1 LARRIKDKNSEY
13 RIVRKLLEPA
23 AYNEDQHSEPK
34 EETLAKKL
42 ASYGLNYLPATKSR
56 TMSDKKI
63 EDALTYQK
71 VNLNDREEF
80 IKSPELY
87 IFDTCKHTI
96 YEFEHYR
103 WDEWLGKMAER
114 KDRKEKTV
122 DKDDHF
128 IENIGRILIQNPVFI
143 PMPKRSQ
150 NVNERKSYDPFDK
163 PA

>member
-1 LARRIKDKNSEY
+1 
-13 RIVRKLLEPA
+13 
-23 AYNEDQHSEPK
+23 
-34 EETLAKKL
+34 
-42 ASYGLNYLPATKSR
+42 
-56 TMSDKKI
+56 MSDKKI